1 MLGEAGIG
9 VAGGDVA
16 WAGSGYLVFDLNA
29 SAALV
34 GSEHF
39 EYRVASASAEVDGAA
54 FAFAGLAGGGV
65 GNLLE
70 VDEGAE
76 VTDREVL
83 DVDVVADAAA
93 VRGGVVAAEDL
104 YLLELAAGDLADDGH
119 EVVGDAFGVFANSA
133 AGMRADGVEVTQDA
147 DAPTWLRA
155 RQVKEHLLDH
165 GFAVAV
171 GIGGLD
177 AFLLGDGYA
186 LGVAVDCGRGA
197 EYQGLAA
204 MLLHTLQEADCGIE
218 VVIVI
223 TQRLGDGFTYGFEA
237 GEVDDSVEAAS
248 GE

>member
-1 MLGEAGIG
+1 M
-9 VAGGDVA
+9 
-16 WAGSGYLVFDLNA
+16 
-29 SAALV
+29 
-34 GSEHF
+34 
-39 EYRVASASAEVDGAA
+39 
-54 FAFAGLAGGGV
+54 AGLAGGV
-65 GNLLE
+65 GALLE
-70 VDEGAE
+70 VEEGAE
-76 VTDREVL
+76 VADREVL
-83 DVDVVADAAA
+83 DVDIVADAAA
-93 VRGGVVAAEDL
+93 VRGGVVGAEDL

-133 AGMRADGVEVTQDA
+133 AGVRANRIEVTQDV

-171 GIGGLD
+171 GVGGLD
-177 AFLLGDGYA
+177 AFLLGDGYT

-204 MLLHTLQEADCGIE
+204 MLLHALQEADCRIE

-223 TQRLGDGFTYGFEA
+223 TQWLGDGFAHGFEA
-237 GEVDDSVEAAS
+237 GEVDDGVEAAG

>member
-1 MLGEAGIG
+1 MLGEAGVG

-54 FAFAGLAGGGV
+54 FAGGCV

-70 VDEGAE
+70 VDEGTE
-76 VTDREVL
+76 VADREVL

-93 VRGGVVAAEDL
+93 IRGGVVAAEDL

-119 EVVGDAFGVFANSA
+119 EVVGNAFGVFANSA
-133 AGMRADGVEVTQDA
+133 AGVRADGIEVTQDA
-147 DAPTWLRA
+147 DAPAALRA

-171 GIGGLD
+171 GVGGLD

-186 LGVAVDCGRGA
+186 LGVAVDCR
-197 EYQGLAA
+197 
-204 MLLHTLQEADCGIE
+204 
-218 VVIVI
+218 
-223 TQRLGDGFTYGFEA
+223 
-237 GEVDDSVEAAS
+237 
-248 GE
+248 